1 MFFKYFQHKENTMSF
16 EIITDTAACL
26 SYKYVTKHNVK
37 TVSFKYYFGDEEFDT
52 FVPSE
57 SDDWLRD
64 FYAKLRNKESAH
76 TSLVN
81 TEAFTT
87 MFTDVLNKGQ
97 DFIYLAFSS
106 ALSGTYE
113 NAVSV
118 MEQLKP
124 LYPDRKMFCLNTR
137 SAAQGLGLLVDF
149 AVRHRDRGDSIEQVF
164 EWQTN
169 NFLKICHWF
178 TVDDLFFLK
187 RGGRISGAT
196 AVAGTVLGIKP
207 VMHTNNEGKLIKVDT
222 ARGRKAS
229 LDYLVKKFGDTAIS
243 PENQRVF
250 IGHGDCIDDLKYVQ
264 KQLKEKYGVRDFET
278 GFINPVIGVHSGPGT
293 VAMFFYGSSRG

>member
-1 MFFKYFQHKENTMSF
+1 MSF

>member
-1 MFFKYFQHKENTMSF
+1 MSF

-26 SYKYVTKHNVK
+26 PYKYISKHDIK
-37 TVSFKYYFGDEEFDT
+37 IASFKYYFGDEEHDT
-52 FVPSE
+52 FMPTDNE
-57 SDDWLRD
+57 DWIKD
-64 FYAKLRNKESAH
+64 FYAKLRKKESAH

-81 TEAFTT
+81 ADAFTT
-87 MFTDVLNKGQ
+87 VFTDVLNKGK

-106 ALSGTYE
+106 ALSGTYD
-113 NAVSV
+113 NAAGVI
-118 MEQLKP
+118 EKLKP
-124 LYPDRKMFCLNTR
+124 LYPDRKMYALNTR
-137 SAAQGLGLLVDF
+137 SAAQGLGLMVDF
-149 AVRHRDRGDSIEQVF
+149 AVRHREKGDSIEQVY
-164 EWQTN
+164 EWQEKN
-169 NFLKICHWF
+169 ISKICHWF

-207 VMHTNNEGKLIKVDT
+207 IMHANDEGKLIKIDT

-229 LDYLVKKFGDTAIS
+229 LDYLVKKFGETAIS

-264 KQLKEKYGVRDFET
+264 KQIKEKYNVKEFET

-293 VAMFFYGSSRG
+293 IALFFYGNNRG

>member
-1 MFFKYFQHKENTMSF
+1 MSF
-16 EIITDTAACL
+16 EIITDTASCL
-26 SYKYVTKHNVK
+26 SYKYVVKNNVK
-37 TVSFKYYFGDEEFDT
+37 VVSFKYYFGDEEFDT
-52 FVPSE
+52 FMQTE
-57 SDDWLRD
+57 NEDWLRD
-64 FYAKLRNKESAH
+64 FYGKLRKKESAR

-81 TEAFTT
+81 ADAFTT

-113 NAVSV
+113 NAAGV
-118 MEQLKP
+118 MEKLKP
-124 LYPDRKMFCLNTR
+124 LYPDRKMYCLNTR
-137 SAAQGLGLLVDF
+137 SAAHGLGLLVDF
-149 AVRHRDRGDSIEQVF
+149 AVRQREKGDSIEQVYK
-164 EWQTN
+164 WQEEN
-169 NFLKICHWF
+169 LPKICHWF

-207 VMHTNNEGKLIKVDT
+207 VMHANNEGKLVKIDT
-222 ARGRKAS
+222 ARGRRAA
-229 LDYLVKKFGDTAIS
+229 LDYLVKKFGETAIS

-264 KQLKEKYGVRDFET
+264 KQIKEKYNVKEFET

-293 VAMFFYGSSRG
+293 VALFYYGKSRD